1 MTRLCYFHCLNNIP
15 CNYIS
20 CFKASIN
27 EISLNVGKSK
37 LEKFFSLIFN
47 QLFWCS
53 DFFHCCQI
61 ICLWWCQV
69 DIPVNVVMFSE
80 NITIISEAEF
90 CQNDPWNNGFLTD
103 IKGSFGGIYLI
114 LSNIWLCYVSLW
126 SYLIIKIC
134 FFFLTN
140 IEICIS
146 SLVFSILINIQS
158 LASVKFWNL
167 FNYP

>member
-1 MTRLCYFHCLNNIP
+1 M
-15 CNYIS
+15 
-20 CFKASIN
+20 
-27 EISLNVGKSK
+27 NVGKSK

-69 DIPVNVVMFSE
+69 DIPVYVVMFSE

-103 IKGSFGGIYLI
+103 IKGSSNLTISQINLYCILGMNENLI
-114 LSNIWLCYVSLW
+114 LLVQGLDKLLYICCSCDKNNCIWTAQLSVHTFS
-126 SYLIIKIC
+126 
-134 FFFLTN
+134 FAGFL
-140 IEICIS
+140 
-146 SLVFSILINIQS
+146 FSTYIDWRM
-158 LASVKFWNL
+158 K
-167 FNYP
+167 